1 MAREAELVE
10 VLRTTDAM
18 VAQAAIDEVLG
29 PAGIAAVVHDRV
41 SHLLPAPASMPG
53 GYFVAV
59 PLARRA
65 EAAAAL
71 GEAIRD
77 GVIDGE
83 LVADVV

>member
-1 MAREAELVE
+1 MDEDEELVE
-10 VLRTTDAM
+10 VLRTTDQM
-18 VAQAAIDEVLG
+18 VAQAAIDEVLT

-41 SHLLPAPASMPG
+41 SHRLPAPASMPG

-59 PLARRA
+59 PIRRRG

-71 GEAIRD
+71 NEAITD

-83 LVADVV
+83 IVADVV

>member
-1 MAREAELVE
+1 MDEDVELVE
-10 VLRTTDAM
+10 VLRTTDQM
-18 VAQAAIDEVLG
+18 VAQAAIDEVLS
-29 PAGIAAVVHDRV
+29 PAGIVAVVHDRV
-41 SHLLPAPASMPG
+41 SHRLPAPASMQG

-59 PLARRA
+59 PLDRRG
-65 EAAAAL
+65 EAAEAL